1 MHKRNCCDPIAGRL
15 CVAIAEAALGALG
28 SAFDA
33 TTPER
38 SATPTRSR
46 PFCRPGLDWSERRR
60 HIAGTLGAL
69 ICSHGLE
76 QRWLLRRA
84 GGRAFD
90 ITAPD
95 ESALRGWLGG
105 ALWQRVMAGDRE
117 AVR

>member
-28 SAFDA
+28 SALDA

-69 ICSHGLE
+69 ICNHGLE

-84 GGRAFD
+84 GGRAS
-90 ITAPD
+90 TSLRRTRAHCAAGSAAPY
-95 ESALRGWLGG
+95 GG
-105 ALWQRVMAGDRE
+105 A
-117 AVR
+117 

>member
-1 MHKRNCCDPIAGRL
+1 
-15 CVAIAEAALGALG
+15 VAIAEAALGALG
-28 SAFDA
+28 SALDA
-33 TTPER
+33 TTPKR

-69 ICSHGLE
+69 ICSHCLE